1 MRRRRAK
8 RTTEQIFLDGYICKA
23 ELNRLRKESY
33 KTSSRIY
40 DLALAKDQKD
50 IPKDRRIY
58 PDGEKVSIESVAWVL
73 GKTVEELKKAVQ
85 D

>member
-1 MRRRRAK
+1 MKKK
-8 RTTEQIFLDGYICKA
+8 RTISQIFADGYICKA

-58 PDGEKVSIESVAWVL
+58 PDGEKVSLESVAWVL

-85 D
+85 E